1 MPNRFI
7 GRRYNKSTIETNY
20 NIKNNY
26 FKGGRKP
33 PVFLGSMEFHMKIRI
48 YYVIGLML
56 AGVFLILTSLTILP
70 EQELFGWYVFLVFIA
85 LFLIQKH
92 SGQFL
97 RALTFVLAA
106 FLATRYILFRA
117 FFTLQ
122 VESPIGFWF
131 GLILFFAELF
141 CLVLYLLNMFVN
153 IEQISR
159 KTPDLPEK
167 LPSIDVFIPTYNEEE
182 EVAYTTA
189 LACLNFDYPAHLVNI
204 YILNDGG
211 RLPRLNNPE
220 LTEKLIIRHRRL
232 SELAAQAGVHY
243 LTREDGEKAKAG
255 MLNAALK
262 GEAFKEVIK
271 GPDGKYIAGER
282 TATDGELIL
291 ILDCDHIPT
300 KDFLKKVV
308 GHFNDKNLALVQ
320 TPHFMINPD
329 PMRKNTA
336 SEEMVPDENWL
347 FYFGTQRGLDRW
359 GASYFCGSA
368 AMLRRSALKEVGW
381 LSGDTITEDAETALT
396 LHASGYESVYV
407 DTPMVAGL
415 APESFDTMI
424 RQRIRWCQG
433 MLQILILK
441 NPLFYGKMSLA
452 KRLCY
457 LSNCLYWIFPIPRV
471 IFLLSPLMFLFFNIN
486 IYNASI
492 SQVINFGF
500 PYLLSSAF
508 MFVYMFGKKRL
519 FFQSEVSEMMQ
530 AFFLLPA
537 IFSVILSPK
546 KPTFVI
552 TTKGITSDKDEPSPQ
567 APLFLFFFALV
578 ILGFVKANYLW
589 LTNPLTHEATALT
602 VFWDVY
608 NFIILL
614 CCLGIVWERKQRR
627 HFHRITWHSASNE
640 EASLDGHI
648 APVKN
653 LSASGFALEIEGD
666 QFSVGQN
673 VEYSAANFNRRAVI
687 TKVSAGIVA
696 GYFIETDFKDTL
708 GYVYGDSHRW
718 QSVVESFSESGSY
731 TAESVKSLI
740 KIASSSLL
748 CLTYYLTC
756 MLGYLKKRFFSGA
769 ALVLLCLFWV
779 GQVKGETTNIAL
791 ESLLYGSEYVLA
803 GHQGELQIP
812 FYLPKRIAAKSATFA
827 LHYSRLDAA
836 SPLAPEISMSIDSH
850 QIPAQRTGNA
860 QQGMVTFVIPEEK
873 LVNGHRTAVIA
884 FRQQVATPTTI
895 DLKRSSLTVNYELS
909 PLGSHHTDLAYLFE
923 PELTTPKILGVVL
936 EKNDESHIKRALKA
950 VQNISI
956 RLVERPLHISVIPE
970 ADSSMD
976 CLLVGDTFI
985 KNKPTIK
992 ENATHALLTEDDL
1005 GTIPPSRR
1013 TVLEMGST
1021 MTFEELGLGTVFFRQ
1036 FSGPRFTDF
1045 IIPSAIWLTPNH
1057 KLKLLLKLIY
1067 SADMPPG
1074 ASLDVMVNQEMFANI
1089 RLHNQRGEYAADYA
1103 VEVPISL
1110 LNNGVNRLWL
1120 KPNLSDNNSQHI
1132 NNDLYVAVF
1141 AASSIHLPK
1150 TDIHVRIPDLN
1161 NLFADGYPFV
1171 GDSDSFLQGNSDKMI
1186 EAYLNFAAIIGQKRG
1201 TVGKEVTVNIKSS
1214 LDNLNLLGKKP
1225 TIFAV
1230 APDQIRKGLLV
1241 IDSQILDEPQA
1252 NISLA
1257 FKAHSAEELS
1267 SAMKALWSSDLQQ
1280 KIAGT
1285 RSEINFKTGEV
1296 ANSFGPTVLVSN
1308 ILPVPSLA
1316 FYASNYPRHTAAAIA
1331 VFLLAF
1337 SVMIWFLLR
1346 KGEPKA

>member
-1 MPNRFI
+1 
-7 GRRYNKSTIETNY
+7 
-20 NIKNNY
+20 
-26 FKGGRKP
+26 
-33 PVFLGSMEFHMKIRI
+33 MKIRI

-70 EQELFGWYVFLVFIA
+70 EQELFGWYVFLAFIV

-97 RALTFVLAA
+97 RVLTFVLAA

-122 VESPIGFWF
+122 VDSQIGFWC
-131 GLILFFAELF
+131 GLTLFLAELF
-141 CLVLYLLNMFVN
+141 CLLLYLLNMFVN

-182 EVAYTTA
+182 EVAYATA
-189 LACLNFDYPAHLVNI
+189 LACRNFDYPSHLVNI

-220 LTEKLIIRHRRL
+220 LTEKLLVRHQRL
-232 SELAAQAGVHY
+232 KALAAQAGVHY

-262 GEAFKEVIK
+262 GEAFKEVVQ
-271 GPDGKYIAGER
+271 GSDGKYIAGER
-282 TATDGELIL
+282 TVTDGELIL

-300 KDFLKKVV
+300 KDFLRKVV
-308 GHFNDKNLALVQ
+308 GHFIDENLAMVQ

-336 SEEMVPDENWL
+336 SEEVIPDENWL

-368 AMLRRSALKEVGW
+368 AILRRSALKAVGW

-396 LHASGYESVYV
+396 LHSSGYESIYV

-457 LSNCLYWIFPIPRV
+457 LNNCLYWLFPIARV
-471 IFLLSPLMFLFFNIN
+471 VFLVSPLVFLFLNVN

-492 SQVINFGF
+492 AQVINFGF

-537 IFSVILSPK
+537 IFSVIISPK
-546 KPTFVI
+546 KPTFAI
-552 TTKGITSDKDEPSPQ
+552 TPKGMISDEDAPSPQ
-567 APLFLFFFALV
+567 APLFLFFFGLI
-578 ILGFVKANYLW
+578 ILGFVRASYLW
-589 LTNPLTHEATALT
+589 LTNPLIHEAIGLT
-602 VFWDVY
+602 VFWNVY

-627 HFHRITWHSASNE
+627 LFHRVTWHLASNE
-640 EASLDGHI
+640 HASLDGHI

-653 LSASGFALEIEGD
+653 LSATGFALTLDGST
-666 QFSVGQN
+666 FKVGQD
-673 VEYSAANFNRRAVI
+673 VQYSAENFNRRAVI
-687 TKVSAGIVA
+687 TKAKADVVA
-696 GYFIETDFKDTL
+696 GYFIETNFQDTL
-708 GYVYGDSHRW
+708 GYVYGSSRRW
-718 QSVVESFSESGSY
+718 QSVIESFNDSGGY
-731 TAESVKSLI
+731 LADSVRSQI
-740 KIASSSLL
+740 KIVSSSLL
-748 CLTYYLTC
+748 CLAFYFSSFIRT
-756 MLGYLKKRFFSGA
+756 LKKPFISGVGLFFL
-769 ALVLLCLFWV
+769 ALCWV
-779 GQVKGETTNIAL
+779 GQAKGETRVIPL
-791 ESLLYGSEYVLA
+791 ESLLFGTEYTLSA
-803 GHQGELQIP
+803 HRGELQIP
-812 FYLPKRIAAKSATFA
+812 FYLSKRIQAKSATLV
-827 LHYSRLDAA
+827 LHYSRPDAA
-836 SPLAPEISMSIDSH
+836 RELALTIGMSIDS
-850 QIPAQRTGNA
+850 QEVAEQKTGDA
-860 QQGMVTFVIPEEK
+860 EGGMVSFVIPEEK
-873 LVNGHRTAVIA
+873 LINGHRTAIIT
-884 FRQQVATPTTI
+884 FGQQAATPTTI
-895 DLKRSSLTVNYELS
+895 DLKRSSLTVNYELAL
-909 PLGSHHTDLAYLFE
+909 LGSHHTDLARLFE
-923 PELTTPKILGVVL
+923 PELATPKILGVVL
-936 EKNDESHIKRALKA
+936 EKNDEPHIKRAQKA

-956 RLVERPLHISVIPE
+956 RLVERPLHITVIPE
-970 ADSSMD
+970 AASGMD
-976 CLLVGDTFI
+976 CLLIGDSFRQ
-985 KNKPTIK
+985 NKPVTRQD
-992 ENATHALLTEDDL
+992 ATHALLTEDDL
-1005 GTIPPSRR
+1005 LQKPAARR
-1013 TVLEMGST
+1013 TVLERGST
-1021 MTFEELGLGTVFFRQ
+1021 MTFEELGLGTVFFKQ
-1036 FSGPRFTDF
+1036 FSGPRSTDF
-1045 IIPSAIWLTPNH
+1045 IIPSTTWLTPNL
-1057 KLKLLLKLIY
+1057 KLRLLLKLIY

-1074 ASLDVMVNQEMFANI
+1074 ASLDVMVNQQMFANI
-1089 RLHNQRGEYAADYA
+1089 RLHNQKGEYAADYA
-1103 VEVPISL
+1103 IEVPISL

-1120 KPNLSDNNSQHI
+1120 KPNLSDKNSQRI

-1141 AASSIHLPK
+1141 ATSSIHLPK
-1150 TDIHVRIPDLN
+1150 TDTHVRIPDLN
-1161 NLFADGYPFV
+1161 NLFADGYPFI
-1171 GDSDSFLQGNSDKMI
+1171 GDSDSLLQGNSDKMI

-1201 TVGKEVTVNIKSS
+1201 TVGEEVNVNIKSN
-1214 LDNLNLLGKKP
+1214 LDDLSLLGKKP
-1225 TIFAV
+1225 IIFAV
-1230 APDQIRKGLLV
+1230 ASDQIPQGLLV
-1241 IDSQILDEPQA
+1241 IDSQIINEQHA
-1252 NISLA
+1252 NVSLA
-1257 FKAHSAEELS
+1257 FRAYSEEELS

-1296 ANSFGPTVLVSN
+1296 TNSFGSTVLVSD
-1308 ILPVPSLA
+1308 ILPLPSLA

-1331 VFLLAF
+1331 GFLLIF

-1346 KGEPKA
+1346 NGKPKT